1 MEITLKH
8 LLDRNVFEKVEI
20 HSGATQL
27 HRVVKSVSI
36 METPDF
42 DKYILEK
49 TLVLTTLYPIKNDPE
64 RFLSLLDSLHEKQ
77 ASGLIVKVK
86 RYIDRVPEV
95 IIEKAKALDFP
106 IITLEYDANLSLLF
120 DSIIAEVHYAQY
132 STHNFNALYTTL
144 LQDIV
149 QKPSTKALIN
159 ALKSIEDIDVLIV
172 NLFNNNIHSTSDTIL
187 TMYNEHPLARS
198 SYHILDDNLIINE
211 VINYDGVDVYRLMV
225 MTPYEQRHIIYNY
238 IEIIKLMIILIYQ
251 KKQENALKQN
261 QFLMDFVA
269 NMTSNYQSNMQ
280 VKEAG
285 KIFNWNITFPIML
298 MMIDLKET
306 ILKAYQPMILSQ
318 IKSEVVNVCHI
329 HESEL
334 RLILLNHH
342 VLIIANLKQPQQ
354 YKSMMVALHD
364 SLKNHFQEAFVRAA
378 YSTPIAEASD
388 IPTTYTSLFETLNHA
403 RINQLNS
410 TLIHDHHVRMVNLLK
425 KLDSGMLLDYAR
437 SILRPLL
444 DYEEKHDLP
453 LVKTY
458 YHYIECQFNAK
469 EAATQ
474 LFIHYNSLRYRLN
487 VIESCGYP
495 IFNNQESHFEV
506 YFALTIYLYFFK
518 QKE

>member
-8 LLDRNVFEKVEI
+8 LLERNVFEKVEI

-149 QKPSTKALIN
+149 QKPSTKALVN
-159 ALKSIEDIDVLIV
+159 ALKSIDDIDVLIV

-306 ILKAYQPMILSQ
+306 IIKAYQPVILSQ
-318 IKSEVVNVCHI
+318 IKM
-329 HESEL
+329 
-334 RLILLNHH
+334 
-342 VLIIANLKQPQQ
+342 KW
-354 YKSMMVALHD
+354 
-364 SLKNHFQEAFVRAA
+364 
-378 YSTPIAEASD
+378 
-388 IPTTYTSLFETLNHA
+388 
-403 RINQLNS
+403 
-410 TLIHDHHVRMVNLLK
+410 
-425 KLDSGMLLDYAR
+425 
-437 SILRPLL
+437 
-444 DYEEKHDLP
+444 
-453 LVKTY
+453 
-458 YHYIECQFNAK
+458 
-469 EAATQ
+469 
-474 LFIHYNSLRYRLN
+474 
-487 VIESCGYP
+487 
-495 IFNNQESHFEV
+495 
-506 YFALTIYLYFFK
+506 
-518 QKE
+518 

>member
-8 LLDRNVFEKVEI
+8 LIDRNVFEKIEI
-20 HSGATQL
+20 HSGANQL
-27 HRVVKSVSI
+27 HRIVKSVSI

-49 TLVLTTLYPIKNDPE
+49 TLVLTTLYPIKNDVD
-64 RFLSLLDSLHEKQ
+64 RFLCLLDSLHQKQ
-77 ASGLIVKVK
+77 ASGLIVKIR
-86 RYIDRVPEV
+86 RYIDMIPEV
-95 IIEKAKALDFP
+95 IIDKAKQLGFP

-132 STHNFNALYTTL
+132 STHNFNALYSTL

-149 QKPSTKALIN
+149 VKPSTKALIL
-159 ALKSIEDIDVLIV
+159 ALKSIPDIDVLIV
-172 NLFNNNIHSTSDTIL
+172 NLFNQNIHATSEKIQTI
-187 TMYNEHPLARS
+187 YNDHPLAQS
-198 SYHILDDNLIINE
+198 SYHILDDQLIINE
-211 VINYDGVDVYRLMV
+211 VIKYDGLDVYRLMV

-238 IEIIKLMIILIYQ
+238 IEIIKLMIVLIYQ

-261 QFLMDFVA
+261 QFLMDFVT

-298 MMIDLKET
+298 MMIDLKEHV
-306 ILKAYQPMILSQ
+306 IKAHQPMILSQ
-318 IKSEVVNVCHI
+318 IKHEVVNACHI

-334 RLILLNHH
+334 RLIILNHH
-342 VLIIANLKQPQQ
+342 VLIIANLKQPTQ
-354 YKSMMVALHD
+354 YKTMMIKLHD
-364 SLKNHFQEAFVRAA
+364 TLKIHFQDAFIRAA
-378 YSTPIAEASD
+378 YSTPIHEASD

-403 RINQLNS
+403 TKNQLSS
-410 TLIHDHHVRMVNLLK
+410 TLIHDHHVRMVNVLK
-425 KLDSGMLLDYAR
+425 KLDTSMLMEYAH
-437 SILRPLL
+437 SILKPLI
-444 DYEEKHDLP
+444 DYENSHDLP
-453 LVKTY
+453 LINTY

-469 EAATQ
+469 EAATK

-495 IFNNQESHFEV
+495 IFNTKESHFEV
-506 YFALTIYLYFFK
+506 YFALTIYLYFFR
-518 QKE
+518 QKD